1 MGAGL
6 GEVANVDCV
15 SLLGEGGKAGTLLL
29 SSGSDGLD
37 VGVVLGNGEVCV
49 GEGDP
54 RLGGVVCGPSELS
67 GVTGVDDVLHL
78 CLGVVLDSRGEVV
91 EGEPSGCGIGLP
103 VVGAEGES
111 CFSGGAIEDSPE
123 LITIVEHA
131 AQSVGVIQREGKGVV
146 EGVDQYSE

>member
-15 SLLGEGGKAGTLLL
+15 SLLGEGGKEGTLIL

-91 EGEPSGCGIGLP
+91 EEGQRQRAEGKLCP
-103 VVGAEGES
+103 VVGVMWE
-111 CFSGGAIEDSPE
+111 CLFIC
-123 LITIVEHA
+123 I
-131 AQSVGVIQREGKGVV
+131 
-146 EGVDQYSE
+146 